1 MKKVF
6 GAIKAL
12 SSYMSWISG
21 AALAFLMLL
30 TVSDVIGRFFD
41 RPITGTYDLT
51 GLLGGVI
58 IGLAI
63 PFSTAKGTHVYMGFF
78 IEGAP
83 AKLKRVLLPV
93 THGLGIFLF
102 LLLGWNIVVY
112 GRSLYRSGDVS
123 PTMHIPLYPV
133 ITCIGIACLVNCL
146 ILLQQLLAVFGKEE
160 RT

>member
-1 MKKVF
+1 MDGVF
-6 GAIKAL
+6 KSIKAL
-12 SSYMSWISG
+12 SKYMSWISG

-41 RPITGTYDLT
+41 NPITGTYDMT

-63 PFSTAKGTHVYMGFF
+63 PFSTWKGTHVHMGFF
-78 IEGAP
+78 IDSAP
-83 AKLKRVLLPV
+83 AKLKKVLLPI
-93 THGLGIFLF
+93 THSLGILLF
-102 LLLGWNIVVY
+102 LLIGWNIVVY
-112 GRSLYRSGDVS
+112 GKSLYRSGDVS
-123 PTMHIPLYPV
+123 PTMHLPLYPV

-146 ILLQQLLAVFGKEE
+146 ILLHRLVELFGKEE